1 MARDSIR
8 KVLLNDVGKVNGR
21 GENFIDKASETAQGK
36 KCLTDLLLWLLHKSF
51 ASKWNSEIATVS
63 GSSASISDSGAF
75 PLEDLFNEL
84 WRSPFLGWFIGSRRP
99 PTADEVP
106 MLIQGRNV
114 ESFAWGPTMQHVAQ
128 LRRCR
133 GLCTLCKR
141 VSISWNLADQ
151 EFFLL
156 SRANHQDFNLESCLV
171 LDYFFPPPIIEL
183 LSVIRSFCS
192 LELRFAWLPRNF
204 GDGEPSKYWIR
215 TSTNDN
221 Q

>member
-1 MARDSIR
+1 MDGGRDSIR

-21 GENFIDKASETAQGK
+21 GENFIDKASETAKGK
-36 KCLTDLLLWLLHKSF
+36 KCLTDLLLWLSHKSS
-51 ASKWNSEIATVS
+51 ASKWNSEIATLS

-75 PLEDLFNEL
+75 SVEDLFNEL

-114 ESFAWGPTMQHVAQ
+114 ESFARGPTMQHVAQ

-133 GLCTLCKR
+133 GLCTLCER
-141 VSISWNLADQ
+141 VSISSNNKTFADQ

-156 SRANHQDFNLESCLV
+156 SQANHQDFNLESCLV
-171 LDYFFPPPIIEL
+171 LDNFF
-183 LSVIRSFCS
+183 
-192 LELRFAWLPRNF
+192 LR
-204 GDGEPSKYWIR
+204 
-215 TSTNDN
+215 